1 MADHLAAT
9 AHDPAGALLGVD
21 VGGTTVKARLV
32 RSDDPAHRAP
42 LWERR
47 VATPQDD
54 AGALRTVAAIAALVA
69 EARTVAPTA
78 AVGLVVPGI
87 VDDAA
92 GVAVRSV
99 TLGWRDVPLRDLLAR
114 ASGLP
119 VGFGQ
124 DVRAGALAE
133 AASGAGAGRPGGLAF
148 VPIGTGLASAFV
160 ADGQALASGGWA
172 GEIGQV
178 VLTAP
183 EALAGLRVEEVASA
197 GALARR
203 LGVPHARAATD
214 LVRAGEP
221 PAVAAWD
228 DLVAVL
234 ADCLAWITAVAA
246 PETLVVGGGLAL
258 AGGLLFDPLGAAL
271 DVRLAA
277 SRRPALVPA
286 AHGDAAAMVGA
297 ALLAGQAVGAGAAAG
312 RGAAHRATEVLA

>member
-133 AASGAGAGRPGGLAF
+133 AASGAGAGRHGGLAF

-178 VLTAP
+178 VLTGP

-197 GALARR
+197 GGLARR
-203 LGVPHARAATD
+203 LGVPDARTATG
-214 LVRAGEP
+214 LVRAGDP
-221 PAVAAWD
+221 VAVAAWD

-234 ADCLAWITAVAA
+234 ADCLAWIGAVAA

-258 AGGLLFDPLGAAL
+258 AGDLLFAPLGAAL
-271 DVRLAA
+271 DRRLAA

-286 AHGDAAAMVGA
+286 VHGDAAAMVGA
-297 ALLAGQAVGAGAAAG
+297 ALLAARALGTGDAPEAAAHH
-312 RGAAHRATEVLA
+312 AATEVLA